1 MIIVKPLIDRDSEER
16 EDLLVCSKCMKQI
29 FPIHSA
35 IIKRH
40 GHNNV
45 KFYKPILIYSCLSMY
60 VMYFEGNN
68 KNVLIP
74 DDRSKLSSQ
83 TYRYK
88 HE

>member
-1 MIIVKPLIDRDSEER
+1 MIIVKPLIDRDGEER

-45 KFYKPILIYSCLSMY
+45 KFNIPILIYSCLSMY
-60 VMYFEGNN
+60 FEDIN